1 MRTQKFGD
9 GLTFGVQLN
18 PHNGRDVVE
27 GRFSVRPLTRN
38 ERATAPDCVL
48 AREVDD
54 PVSGE
59 HVEVQ
64 IGEGN
69 GLRVYVL
76 V

>member
-1 MRTQKFGD
+1 MKTQKFGD

-18 PHNGRDVVE
+18 PHNGRDEVE

-48 AREVDD
+48 AREADN
-54 PVSGE
+54 PVTGE
-59 HVEVQ
+59 RTEVQ
-64 IGEGN
+64 LAEGN
-69 GLRVYVL
+69 GLRVYLL